1 MQPIEVCWKLKI
13 ILYWFIKEGVNSEL
27 HESEKLRLGESG
39 LDQNHQVCLHVRQM
53 VKNKL
58 RRFGNL
64 DFFIFLTI
72 YKSNLA

>member
-1 MQPIEVCWKLKI
+1 M
-13 ILYWFIKEGVNSEL
+13 NSEL

-39 LDQNHQVCLHVRQM
+39 LDQNNQVCLHVRQM

>member
-13 ILYWFIKEGVNSEL
+13 LLYWFIKEGVNSEL
-27 HESEKLRLGESG
+27 HESDKLRLGESG
-39 LDQNHQVCLHVRQM
+39 LDQNNQVCLRQM
-53 VKNKL
+53 VINKL